1 MGDPAVELKQ
11 FISQALAD
19 IVQGVLDTQQVLGAN
34 GKYINPELST
44 QQGTHEKHGKLVS
57 IQGQLVQTV
66 EFDVA
71 VTATEGTDTK
81 GGIGVVAGVFAL
93 GSQGQSSEEISAVSR
108 IKFSVP
114 ITLPYGEKMHG

>member
-1 MGDPAVELKQ
+1 MEDTAVELKE

-19 IVQGVLDTQQVLGAN
+19 IVQGVLDAQQVLGAN

-71 VTATEGTDTK
+71 VTATDGAGTK
-81 GGIGVVAGVFAL
+81 GGISVVAGVFAL

>member
-1 MGDPAVELKQ
+1 MELRE
-11 FISQALAD
+11 FVSQALANV
-19 IVQGVLDTQQVLGAN
+19 VQGVSDAQSALGKN

-44 QQGTHEKHGKLVS
+44 AQGSLEDQGRLVS

-71 VTATEGTDTK
+71 VTVTSGTGTK

-93 GSQGQSSEEISAVSR
+93 GSQGQSTSENTAVSR
-108 IKFSVP
+108 LKFTVP
-114 ITLPYGEKMHG
+114 VTLPYGDKMHA